1 MNGEKLANQAFRH
14 SFIYSPIL
22 NPYLVDP
29 KGTGYI
35 TLKKI
40 LSQSDRFPL
49 DSGS

>member
-29 KGTGYI
+29 KVTGYI

-40 LSQSDRFPL
+40 L
-49 DSGS
+49 